1 VATRLV
7 VACVILQMNCYKTE
21 TIVMLPSL
29 YAQGRDFGL

>member
-1 VATRLV
+1 
-7 VACVILQMNCYKTE
+7 MNCYKTE